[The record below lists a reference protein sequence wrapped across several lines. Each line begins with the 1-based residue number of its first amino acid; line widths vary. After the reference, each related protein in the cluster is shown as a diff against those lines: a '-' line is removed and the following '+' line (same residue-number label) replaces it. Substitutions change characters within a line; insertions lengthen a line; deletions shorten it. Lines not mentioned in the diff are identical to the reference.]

1 MLCKNQVLRF
11 SKWQFMFRFC
21 PRLGYLVLRF
31 PRVPFVGTYLLTKN
45 QINSIYMLCKNQV
58 LRFPKWQFVFR
69 FCPRLSYFGT
79 QIPKSPFR
87 WYSFIDEE
95 PNKQYLHAVQ
105 EPGTHLLS
113 KLQLCLCL
121 DFVQD
126 SVTLVLR
133 FPSVPLHW
141 YLPVVQEHFAF
152 ICGSCP
158 RASCAGSYQSFPY
171 QIKGSAVNFTS
182 SEMLTS
188 IFFNKSHMI
197 FRTHLQHN
205 LKSTSRSLI

>member
-1 MLCKNQVLRF
+1 
-11 SKWQFMFRFC
+11 MFRFC

-141 YLPVVQEHFAF
+141 YLPVVQEHFALVLA
-152 ICGSCP
+152 CCP
-158 RASCAGSYQSFPY
+158 RALCVG
-171 QIKGSAVNFTS
+171 TCLS
-182 SEMLTS
+182 S
-188 IFFNKSHMI
+188 
-197 FRTHLQHN
+197 
-205 LKSTSRSLI
+205 KSTLRWYLPVVQEHFALVLACCP